1 MSKRSELEAENAELR
16 ERWRSCVDTIDA
28 IRSCLYDE
36 QTSEYVARSFHAHY
50 ESLAPQFGYATRR
63 DSNVPWAEVP
73 EPNRLLMVA
82 TVGHVLRDLLDR
94 LDLGRNP

>member
-1 MSKRSELEAENAELR
+1 MSKRSELEAENTELR

-50 ESLAPQFGYATRR
+50 ES
-63 DSNVPWAEVP
+63 EP
-73 EPNRLLMVA
+73 EGDV
-82 TVGHVLRDLLDR
+82 
-94 LDLGRNP
+94 LDLADVYDENGEPW